1 VEPNQGN
8 SRKYANLI
16 TQSIN
21 RVNQALILVILY
33 NLRSSNYAGR
43 VELAQDAGLGDWIK
57 GFTKKAADTAVAE
70 DSLCKASAA
79 AEAFGGETVGMG
91 ARSVQ
96 VWVIAAEGALT
107 S

>member
-1 VEPNQGN
+1 MLTITPTDSTKAMGVVFAGRTKDGN
-8 SRKYANLI
+8 DDD
-16 TQSIN
+16 
-21 RVNQALILVILY
+21 ALILAINVFWEDQTIRLPE
-33 NLRSSNYAGR
+33 LPAGKKWR
-43 VELAQDAGLGDWIK
+43 
-57 GFTKKAADTAVAE
+57 KAADTAAAE

-91 ARSVQ
+91 SRSVQ